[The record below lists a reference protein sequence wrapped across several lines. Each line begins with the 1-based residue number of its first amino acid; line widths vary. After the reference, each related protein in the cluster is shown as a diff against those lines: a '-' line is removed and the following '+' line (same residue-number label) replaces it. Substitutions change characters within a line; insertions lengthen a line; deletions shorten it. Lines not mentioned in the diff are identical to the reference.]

1 MVLLLKPAAMST
13 ASVIT
18 KGPRLRRPAFD
29 RERGVEIAQALFH
42 ARGYDAV
49 GIAELTHAL
58 DIVPPSLYAAY
69 GSKLALFER
78 TLQRYA
84 EQNALPL
91 EQLLASDAHPV
102 DVLTNVLVEAAR
114 QYTQDVARRG
124 CMVTEA
130 MRADDPQAAAAAAAL
145 AEPGIAAIRTYVRKF
160 LSPSKAERVADYM
173 LLTLRGISSYACL
186 GTSQAKLVNCAKV
199 AAHALDAE
207 FPAR

>member
-1 MVLLLKPAAMST
+1 MST
-13 ASVIT
+13 VSAVT

-29 RERGVEIAQALFH
+29 RERGVETAQALFH

-49 GIAELTHAL
+49 GIAELTQAL

-69 GSKLALFER
+69 GSKLELFER
-78 TLQRYA
+78 TLKRYA
-84 EQNALPL
+84 ERNALPL
-91 EQLLASDAHPV
+91 EQLLASEANPV
-102 DVLTNVLVEAAR
+102 DVLANVFIEAAR
-114 QYTQDVARRG
+114 RYTQDDVLRG

-145 AEPGIAAIRTYVRKF
+145 AEPGVAAIRTYIAQF
-160 LSPSKAERVADYM
+160 LSASEAERVVDYV

-199 AAHALDAE
+199 AAHALAAE
-207 FPAR
+207 FPDR